1 MVSCDPQL
9 LMPRFGEQLE
19 ITFSRVCPCLI
30 LDTNGADCMQDGE
43 LRNSQGGF
51 DTPFFLG
58 VVEDDV
64 WHVPNG
70 KFIRN
75 GKSLLGFW
83 WFLVFLLVPGWQI
96 FVCKVLFANP
106 E

>member
-1 MVSCDPQL
+1 
-9 LMPRFGEQLE
+9 
-19 ITFSRVCPCLI
+19 
-30 LDTNGADCMQDGE
+30 MQDGE